1 MSTASRLPHRRSRA
15 LLLHSVVRCSCT
27 LSSASA
33 PIGVAQGRCH
43 GARGAVCGCGCSCL
57 PRAGAGAGAGART
70 QVRVVHRG
78 LSAATGRLG
87 RGRHTFAS
95 SSLPTGSSA
104 SLSCSPTGT
113 PVPSCSIVPT
123 VAPTFCACRGRMTS
137 RANHRRARRSPSH
150 RAHCAAQRSARP

>member
-57 PRAGAGAGAGART
+57 PGARAGAGAGARA

-78 LSAATGRLG
+78 LELIAHGLQCVAQLQPDWHLRAQLQHRAHCGAHLLRM
-87 RGRHTFAS
+87 
-95 SSLPTGSSA
+95 SL
-104 SLSCSPTGT
+104 LH
-113 PVPSCSIVPT
+113 
-123 VAPTFCACRGRMTS
+123 RGRMTS